1 MKIENEK
8 YLIMLKIIALLC
20 GQVICGYSMLM
31 QKADIRRYI
40 NDKKIKN
47 INKHI

>member
-20 GQVICGYSMLM
+20 GQVIYGYSMLM

-47 INKHI
+47 INKYI